1 MVGTLHSKLEHVAKA
16 IQPERLKFWK
26 VPSFDP
32 APFLD
37 EENRSRFLEPFA
49 HYLTFEDGPPAPP
62 RVRVRVAERDKVRF
76 LKLLDSTNR
85 LSFAAPHEVR
95 EGYENGAFAVPKDGS
110 RDRMVLDARP
120 PNLLEAS
127 ERRWIKSLGSD
138 GQLLHFFIPPGSKLV
153 MHAEDLREFYH
164 AFVIS
169 RDRELRN
176 CFKLRVRPEQVRS
189 LKAFREHMWNEKE
202 LVPLLSTMAMGD
214 LNAVAMAQTAHM
226 GVLLQ
231 KTDLELENF

>member
-1 MVGTLHSKLEHVAKA
+1 M
-16 IQPERLKFWK
+16 
-26 VPSFDP
+26 
-32 APFLD
+32 
-37 EENRSRFLEPFA
+37 
-49 HYLTFEDGPPAPP
+49 
-62 RVRVRVAERDKVRF
+62 
-76 LKLLDSTNR
+76 
-85 LSFAAPHEVR
+85 
-95 EGYENGAFAVPKDGS
+95 PKDGS
-110 RDRMVLDARP
+110 RDRMVLDAQP

-127 ERRWIKSLGSD
+127 ERRWIKSLGSV

-176 CFKLRVRPEQVRS
+176 CFKLRVKPEQVRS

-226 GVLLQ
+226 GFFCKRLIWSW
-231 KTDLELENF
+231 KIF